1 MPIWGTAIMLEV
13 DNLRIGYGLA
23 EVVHGV
29 SFGVKAGECV
39 SLIGPNGAGKSTI
52 LKAICGLLP
61 AMGGAIHFEGQSI
74 LGLPGHRVAA
84 RGIAMCPEGRQ
95 MFPEMTVLENLQ
107 LGAYVRRRQAI
118 ANDIDEMMTLFPR
131 LRERSNQL
139 AGTLSGG
146 EQQMVAIARALMAKP
161 KLCIFDEPS
170 LGIAPRVVD
179 EIEQTLLA
187 IKARGVTI
195 LLVEQSVSMA
205 LRVADRAYVLEAGL
219 IVLEG
224 PSADL
229 AKNEGVQN
237 AYLGY

>member
-1 MPIWGTAIMLEV
+1 MLDV
-13 DNLRIGYGLA
+13 NDLRVGYGQA

-29 SFGVKAGECV
+29 SFAIQPGECV

-61 AMGGAIHFEGQSI
+61 I
-74 LGLPGHRVAA
+74 LGGKISFDGQDIANLPGYRIAE

-95 MFPEMTVLENLQ
+95 VFPEMTVLENLR
-107 LGAYVRRRQAI
+107 LGAYTRRRS
-118 ANDIDEMMTLFPR
+118 DLSTDLDEMMQMFPR
-131 LRERSNQL
+131 LRERARQL

-146 EQQMVAIARALMAKP
+146 EQEMVAIARALMARP

-179 EIEQTLLA
+179 EIEDTLRRIKQT
-187 IKARGVTI
+187 GVTI

-205 LRVADRAYVLEAGL
+205 LRVADRAYVLEAGQ
-219 IVLEG
+219 IVLAG
-224 PSADL
+224 SSAEL
-229 AKNEGVQN
+229 ADNESVQN
-237 AYLGY
+237 AYLGH

>member
-1 MPIWGTAIMLEV
+1 MLEV
-13 DNLRIGYGLA
+13 SDLRIGYGQV

-29 SFGVKAGECV
+29 SFNVRQGECV
-39 SLIGPNGAGKSTI
+39 ALIGPNGAGKSTI
-52 LKAICGLLP
+52 LKTICGLMSPL
-61 AMGGAIHFEGQSI
+61 GGTIMFDGRSTAGE
-74 LGLPGHRVAA
+74 PGHKIAGL
-84 RGIAMCPEGRQ
+84 GISMCPEGRQ
-95 MFPEMTVLENLQ
+95 VFPEMTVMENLQ
-107 LGAYVRRRQAI
+107 LGAYTRLRHSI
-118 ANDIDEMMTLFPR
+118 KTDLDEMMTLFPR
-131 LRERSNQL
+131 LRERASQY

-146 EQQMVAIARALMAKP
+146 EQEMVAIARALMARP

-205 LRVADRAYVLEAGL
+205 LRVADRGYVIEAGL

-224 PSADL
+224 PSAEL
-229 AKNEGVQN
+229 AGNKNVQN
-237 AYLGY
+237 AYLGF

>member
-1 MPIWGTAIMLEV
+1 MLEV
-13 DNLRIGYGLA
+13 SNLRIGYGLA

-29 SFGVKAGECV
+29 SFDVKAGECV

-61 AMGGAIHFEGQSI
+61 AMGGEIRFEGQSI
-74 LGLPGHRVAA
+74 LGLPGHRVAH
-84 RGIAMCPEGRQ
+84 RGISMCPEGRQ

-107 LGAYVRRRQAI
+107 LGAYSRRREAI
-118 ANDIDEMMTLFPR
+118 KNDIDEMMTLFPR
-131 LRERSNQL
+131 LRERSSQL

-146 EQQMVAIARALMAKP
+146 EQEMVAIARALMARP

-205 LRVADRAYVLEAGL
+205 LRVADRAYVLEAGM

-229 AKNEGVQN
+229 ARNEGVQN

>member
-1 MPIWGTAIMLEV
+1 MLEV
-13 DNLRIGYGLA
+13 SDLRIGYGQA

-29 SFGVKAGECV
+29 SLNVRQGECV
-39 SLIGPNGAGKSTI
+39 ALIGPNGAGKSTI
-52 LKAICGLLP
+52 LKTVCGLMSPL
-61 AMGGAIHFEGQSI
+61 AGSI
-74 LGLPGHRVAA
+74 TLDGRSIAGLPGHTIAGL
-84 RGIAMCPEGRQ
+84 GISMCPEGRQ
-95 MFPEMTVLENLQ
+95 VFPEMTVMENLR
-107 LGAYVRRRQAI
+107 LGAYTRRRSAI
-118 ANDIDEMMTLFPR
+118 KDDLDEMMTLFPR
-131 LRERSNQL
+131 LRERATQY

-146 EQQMVAIARALMAKP
+146 EQEMVAIARALMARP

-205 LRVADRAYVLEAGL
+205 LRVADRGYVIEAGL

-224 PSADL
+224 SSAEL
-229 AKNEGVQN
+229 AGNKNVQN

>member
-1 MPIWGTAIMLEV
+1 MLEV
-13 DNLRIGYGLA
+13 SDLRIGYGQV

-29 SFGVKAGECV
+29 SFNVRQGECV
-39 SLIGPNGAGKSTI
+39 ALIGPNGAGKSTI
-52 LKAICGLLP
+52 LKTVCGLMSPL
-61 AMGGAIHFEGQSI
+61 GGAIMFDGRSTA
-74 LGLPGHRVAA
+74 GLPGHTIAGL
-84 RGIAMCPEGRQ
+84 GISMCPEGRQ
-95 MFPEMTVLENLQ
+95 VFPEMTVMENLQ
-107 LGAYVRRRQAI
+107 LGAYTRRRHAI
-118 ANDIDEMMTLFPR
+118 KDDLDEMMTLFPR
-131 LRERSNQL
+131 LRERARQY

-146 EQQMVAIARALMAKP
+146 EQEMVAIARALMARP

-205 LRVADRAYVLEAGL
+205 LRVADRGYVIEAGL

-224 PSADL
+224 SSAEL
-229 AKNEGVQN
+229 AGNKNVQN
-237 AYLGY
+237 AYLGF

>member
-29 SFGVKAGECV
+29 SFGVEAGECV

-61 AMGGAIHFEGQSI
+61 AMGGDIRFEGQSV
-74 LGLPGHRVAA
+74 LGLPGHRVAN

-131 LRERSNQL
+131 LRERANQL

-146 EQQMVAIARALMAKP
+146 EQEMVAIARALMAKP

-187 IKARGVTI
+187 VKARGVTI

>member
-1 MPIWGTAIMLEV
+1 MLDV
-13 DNLRIGYGLA
+13 SNLKIGYGAA

-29 SFGVKAGECV
+29 TFDVRPGECV

-52 LKAICGLLP
+52 LKAICGLIPSL
-61 AMGGAIHFEGQSI
+61 AGDIRFEDRSI
-74 LGLPGHRVAA
+74 SGLSGHRIAHL
-84 RGIAMCPEGRQ
+84 GISMCPEGRQ
-95 MFPEMTVLENLQ
+95 VFPDMTVLENLQ
-107 LGAYVRRRQAI
+107 LGAYSRRRENIKA
-118 ANDIDEMMTLFPR
+118 DLDEMMALFPR
-131 LRERSNQL
+131 LRERTRKL

-146 EQQMVAIARALMAKP
+146 EQEMVAIARALMARP

-195 LLVEQSVSMA
+195 MLVEQSVSMA

-219 IVLEG
+219 IALQG
-224 PSADL
+224 TSAEL
-229 AKNEGVQN
+229 SKNESVQN
-237 AYLGY
+237 AYLGF

>member
-1 MPIWGTAIMLEV
+1 MLEV
-13 DNLRIGYGLA
+13 SDLRIGYGQV

-29 SFGVKAGECV
+29 SFNVRQGECV
-39 SLIGPNGAGKSTI
+39 ALIGPNGAGKSTI
-52 LKAICGLLP
+52 LKTVCGLMSPL
-61 AMGGAIHFEGQSI
+61 GGSI
-74 LGLPGHRVAA
+74 KFDGSSTAGLPGHTIAGL
-84 RGIAMCPEGRQ
+84 GISMCPEGRQ
-95 MFPEMTVLENLQ
+95 VFPEMTVMENLQ
-107 LGAYVRRRQAI
+107 LGAYTRRRSAI
-118 ANDIDEMMTLFPR
+118 KNDLDEMMTLFPR
-131 LRERSNQL
+131 LRERAGQD

-146 EQQMVAIARALMAKP
+146 EQEMVAIARALMARP

-205 LRVADRAYVLEAGL
+205 LRVADRGYVIEAGL

-224 PSADL
+224 SSAEL
-229 AKNEGVQN
+229 SGNKNVQN
-237 AYLGY
+237 AYLGF

>member
-1 MPIWGTAIMLEV
+1 MLEV
-13 DNLRIGYGLA
+13 SDLRIGYGQV

-29 SFGVKAGECV
+29 SFNVRKGECV
-39 SLIGPNGAGKSTI
+39 ALIGPNGAGKSTI
-52 LKAICGLLP
+52 LKTVCGLMSPL
-61 AMGGAIHFEGQSI
+61 GGSI
-74 LGLPGHRVAA
+74 MFDGRSTAGLPGHTIAGL
-84 RGIAMCPEGRQ
+84 GISMCPEGRQ
-95 MFPEMTVLENLQ
+95 VFPEMTVMENLQ
-107 LGAYVRRRQAI
+107 LGAYTRRRHAI
-118 ANDIDEMMTLFPR
+118 KDDLDVMMTLFPR
-131 LRERSNQL
+131 LRERAGQY

-146 EQQMVAIARALMAKP
+146 EQEMVAIARALMARP

-205 LRVADRAYVLEAGL
+205 LRVADRGYVIEAGL

-224 PSADL
+224 ASAEL
-229 AKNEGVQN
+229 AGNKNVQN
-237 AYLGY
+237 AYLGF

>member
-146 EQQMVAIARALMAKP
+146 EQEMVAIARALMAKP

>member
-1 MPIWGTAIMLEV
+1 MLEV
-13 DNLRIGYGLA
+13 SDLHIGYGQV

-29 SFGVKAGECV
+29 SLKVAAGECV
-39 SLIGPNGAGKSTI
+39 ALIGPNGAGKSTI
-52 LKAICGLLP
+52 LKTICGLMSPLS
-61 AMGGAIHFEGQSI
+61 GAIRFDGRSIAGQ
-74 LGLPGHRVAA
+74 PGHTIASL
-84 RGIAMCPEGRQ
+84 GISMCPEGRQ
-95 MFPEMTVLENLQ
+95 VFPEMTVMENLR
-107 LGAYVRRRQAI
+107 LGAYTRRRNAI
-118 ANDIDEMMTLFPR
+118 KSDLDEMMTMFPR
-131 LRERSNQL
+131 LRERAGQH

-146 EQQMVAIARALMAKP
+146 EQEMVAIARALMARP

-205 LRVADRAYVLEAGL
+205 LRVADRGYVIEAGL

-224 PSADL
+224 SSGEL
-229 AKNEGVQN
+229 AGNKSVQN
-237 AYLGY
+237 AYLGF

>member
-1 MPIWGTAIMLEV
+1 MLEV
-13 DNLRIGYGLA
+13 SDLRIGYGQV

-29 SFGVKAGECV
+29 SFNVRQGECV
-39 SLIGPNGAGKSTI
+39 ALIGPNGAGKSTI
-52 LKAICGLLP
+52 LKTVCGLMSPL
-61 AMGGAIHFEGQSI
+61 GGSI
-74 LGLPGHRVAA
+74 EFDGRSTAGLPGHAIA
-84 RGIAMCPEGRQ
+84 GLGISMCPEGRQ
-95 MFPEMTVLENLQ
+95 VFPEMTVMENLQ
-107 LGAYVRRRQAI
+107 LGAYTRRRSAI
-118 ANDIDEMMTLFPR
+118 KNDLDEMMTLFPR
-131 LRERSNQL
+131 LRERAGQD

-146 EQQMVAIARALMAKP
+146 EQEMVAIARALMARP

-205 LRVADRAYVLEAGL
+205 LRVADRGYVIEAGL

-224 PSADL
+224 SSAEL
-229 AKNEGVQN
+229 SGNKNVQN
-237 AYLGY
+237 AYLGF

>member
-1 MPIWGTAIMLEV
+1 MLEV
-13 DNLRIGYGLA
+13 SDLRIGYGQV

-29 SFGVKAGECV
+29 SFNVKQGECV
-39 SLIGPNGAGKSTI
+39 ALIGPNGAGKSTI
-52 LKAICGLLP
+52 LKTVCGLMSPL
-61 AMGGAIHFEGQSI
+61 AGSI
-74 LGLPGHRVAA
+74 MLDGRSIAGLPGHTIASL
-84 RGIAMCPEGRQ
+84 GISMCPEGRQ
-95 MFPEMTVLENLQ
+95 VFPEMTVMENLQ
-107 LGAYVRRRQAI
+107 LGAYTRRRSAI
-118 ANDIDEMMTLFPR
+118 KDDLDEMMTLFPR
-131 LRERSNQL
+131 LRERASQY

-146 EQQMVAIARALMAKP
+146 EQQMVAIARALMARP

-205 LRVADRAYVLEAGL
+205 LRVADRGYVIEAGL

-224 PSADL
+224 SSAEL
-229 AKNEGVQN
+229 AGNKNVQN